1 METDVILAALNDKHK
16 LNSHQVVRLF
26 EKADK
31 KRPLEDITLEIF
43 KDFLKAESLQDDKTA
58 SMAEDVLE
66 TIESADLDF
75 YRDYF
80 AELKEKNRDYV
91 SIFEEEYPSR
101 LRNIEK
107 PPLVLYIDGE
117 LSCWKEGIAVVGT
130 RDVYEHRVDFIEK
143 IGEKLVDIGNTV
155 VSGLANGV
163 DEAAHRSTLEAKG
176 KTIAVLPGH
185 IEKVYP
191 KSNKE
196 IGEQIPENGAL
207 VSEVSKKVRI
217 NRGRFVERNR
227 ITSGLSKAV
236 VIGASGETG
245 GTIHQ
250 AKFAQSQN
258 VPILLYDPEKDDGQS
273 PDKLKQM
280 GAKTFSNL
288 DELEKLVD
296 SVQETNHNG
305 RNYTLNEYSQ

>member
-1 METDVILAALNDKHK
+1 MKTDVILAALNDKHK
-16 LNSHQVVRLF
+16 LNSHKVVQLF
-26 EKADK
+26 RKADN
-31 KRPLEDITLEIF
+31 KRPLEEITLEVF
-43 KDFLKAESLQDDKTA
+43 KDFLKAESLRNNGGA

-75 YRDYF
+75 YQDYF
-80 AELKEKNRDYV
+80 YELKKKNIDHV
-91 SIFEEEYPSR
+91 SIFEDKYPSR

-107 PPLVLYIDGE
+107 PPLMLYVNGE
-117 LSCWKEGIAVVGT
+117 LSCWREGIAVVGT
-130 RDVYEHRVDFIEK
+130 RDVYEHRVDFVEE
-143 IGEKLVDIGNTV
+143 IGEKLVNIGNTV

-163 DEAAHRSTLEAKG
+163 DEAAHRSTLEANG

-196 IGEQIPENGAL
+196 IGEQIPRNGAL

-273 PDKLKQM
+273 PEKLKQM

-288 DELEKLVD
+288 DELEELVN
-296 SVQETNHNG
+296 SIKETNHNG
-305 RNYTLNEYSQ
+305 RNYTLNEYS